1 MNRFFAIRKKKDKTE
16 QSKSNDD
23 NDSLNDADRSL
34 LNQLVPSSTLNIDN
48 TNKNG
53 EIIDYIDDVATVNYI
68 NTNDYRKKS
77 TGSTI
82 STTGSSSKSNNFLSV
97 DSCYAIQP
105 KQNNLLSP
113 NQANERINEKHRRPS
128 IFDYMNEQ
136 EIDSET
142 ENQLLKSTKTPCSTV
157 SNSSNDFIETSTTTL
172 NTTNEKSFIKSLG
185 FNHNG
190 LNSNKGP
197 KHITYSISSDNFV
210 KVTDGSLSTS
220 TSQIPLLQISF
231 ASDDQDGKY
240 LISRILIYNFFFL

>member
-1 MNRFFAIRKKKDKTE
+1 MNRFFAIRKKKDKKE

-23 NDSLNDADRSL
+23 DDNLNDADLSL
-34 LNQLVPSSTLNIDN
+34 LNQLVPTSTLISSHNTDNNNI
-48 TNKNG
+48 NKNG

-97 DSCYAIQP
+97 DSCYASIQP
-105 KQNNLLSP
+105 KQNLNLLSP

-136 EIDSET
+136 DIDSET

-157 SNSSNDFIETSTTTL
+157 SNSSNDFVETSTTTL
-172 NTTNEKSFIKSLG
+172 NTTNEKSMIKS
-185 FNHNG
+185 FG
-190 LNSNKGP
+190 LNKNNKGP
-197 KHITYSISSDNFV
+197 KNITYSISS
-210 KVTDGSLSTS
+210 
-220 TSQIPLLQISF
+220 
-231 ASDDQDGKY
+231 
-240 LISRILIYNFFFL
+240 